1 LPLGI
6 DDNKELV
13 LDLPVETNPG
23 FAVPKPGIGLPEGL
37 GVGEGLRR
45 EPEVETTIL
54 EGSLAFVVIP
64 LKLQWQ

>member
-13 LDLPVETNPG
+13 LDLPVETNPV
-23 FAVPKPGIGLPEGL
+23 FAIPKAGIGFSVGL
-37 GVGEGLRR
+37 GVTEGLRR
-45 EPEVETTIL
+45 EPEVETTIF

-64 LKLQWQ
+64 LKLQ